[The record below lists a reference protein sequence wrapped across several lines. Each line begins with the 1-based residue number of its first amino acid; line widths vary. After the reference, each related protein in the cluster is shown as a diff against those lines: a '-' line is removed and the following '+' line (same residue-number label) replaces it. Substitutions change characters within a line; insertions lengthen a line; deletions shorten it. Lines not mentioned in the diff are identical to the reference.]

1 MLLAEAPDIFI
12 RGDRSCLW
20 KSGTSRAA
28 FSKHHALA
36 FRPSGATRPEARH
49 LFHRDAALKAPL
61 FHGTKSCAALTAQAA
76 AR

>member
-1 MLLAEAPDIFI
+1 MSLSTGIARVVEERPFQG
-12 RGDRSCLW
+12 RVP
-20 KSGTSRAA
+20 KQY
-28 FSKHHALA
+28 ALA
-36 FRPSGATRPEARH
+36 FRPSGATRAEAQH